1 MFNLFDINKDNHIDN
16 TEFLTSMFKLYSSDF
31 NIKLKFIFDM
41 YDFDKDGTISKEDVC
56 TMLSSLP
63 VDKLNIKGWLNE
75 VKTSPQGN
83 MNEDYTDR
91 AEGQAELYYMT
102 DFCFKDKSKLNFEEF
117 KDVCEKVSSD
127 MFLSLFF
134 IIKQKFPSISQFR
147 RYEQML
153 KGTSENKFIK
163 SPEKNPTSQ
172 VLASPKILSRFSPL
186 SHIVKQMTPQRPS
199 KFGNKQKVFTFNQNI
214 KSGNQFGPKKPINT
228 KPTQKMI
235 QGDLGEIPQQTV
247 KITNTKKI
255 DLPNL
260 TIPKETLQNLQN
272 CDNLFCSCGKV
283 MIDFNKLKCED
294 CILLEEQNKIEGEMY
309 KLNKKKELVK
319 YWFVINKKE
328 MHYYNDKTLTE
339 HKKMK
344 MISGCIYEDAAP
356 MEYQGNQFFCF
367 RIYWKKKFKQFAL
380 LNQKDF
386 GLWTELIKRIVGYSS
401 ISEFYTIQN
410 VIGKGKFSVVSSA
423 IHKKTGKKVAVK
435 IVQKE
440 AMNEQDMEL
449 LFREIEILKLCQHI
463 NIIRLLDVFES
474 KDFMYIIQEFVEGG
488 DLFTHLE
495 KWKFRVSEERAAKV
509 VKSIASAVMYLH
521 SFGIVHRDLKPEN
534 ILMTSLNDDADIKV
548 VDFGLSKIIGPSE
561 KCIEPFGTLSYVAPE
576 VLQQKYY
583 GKTVDIWS
591 LGVITYLMLAG
602 YLPFDDEKEKEI
614 ARFNLK
620 GKQYLSL
627 LTFLHHHGMKLQQKQ
642 LTSLNV
648 NDNLGCLFKDP
659 DKRMTLKEILAHP
672 FLNEKKLFKKKSE
685 FSKFASLNQDNV
697 PNEMMNDQE

>member
-1 MFNLFDINKDNHIDN
+1 LFNLFDINKDNYIDN

-31 NIKLKFIFDM
+31 NIKMKFIFDM

-63 VDKLNIKGWLNE
+63 VDKLNIKGWLKE
-75 VKTSPQGN
+75 EKPQVQGN
-83 MNEDYTDR
+83 LNEDYKDR

-102 DFCFKDKSKLNFEEF
+102 DFCFKEKPKLNLEEF
-117 KDVCEKVSSD
+117 KEVCEKVSSD

-147 RYEQML
+147 RYEQII
-153 KGTSENKFIK
+153 KGSSENKIIK
-163 SPEKNPTSQ
+163 SPEKNVTNQ
-172 VLASPKILSRFSPL
+172 VLASPKILTRFSPL

-199 KFGNKQKVFTFNQNI
+199 KFGNKQNVFTFNQNV
-214 KSGNQFGPKKPINT
+214 KNSNQFGPKKPMNT
-228 KPTQKMI
+228 KPTQVII
-235 QGDLGEIPQQTV
+235 QGDLGETPQQTV
-247 KITNTKKI
+247 KITNTKK
-255 DLPNL
+255 LGLSNL
-260 TIPKETLQNLQN
+260 TIPKETLQNIQN

-283 MIDFNKLKCED
+283 MVDFNKLKCED
-294 CILLEEQNKIEGEMY
+294 CIMLEEQNKIEGEMY

-319 YWFVINKKE
+319 YWYVINKKE
-328 MHYYNDKTLTE
+328 MHHYTDKTLSV

-356 MEYQGNQFFCF
+356 MEFQGVKFFCF

-380 LNQKDF
+380 SNQKDF
-386 GLWTELIKRIVGYSS
+386 GLWTEFIKRLVGYSN
-401 ISEFYTIQN
+401 ISDFYAIQN

-423 IHKKTGKKVAVK
+423 IHKKSGKKVAVK

-449 LFREIEILKLCQHI
+449 LFREIEILKLCQHV
-463 NIIRLLDVFES
+463 NIIRLLDIFES
-474 KDFMYIIQEFVEGG
+474 KDYMYIILEFIEGG

-495 KWKFRVSEERAAKV
+495 KRKFRVSEERASKII
-509 VKSIASAVMYLH
+509 KSISSAVMYLH

-534 ILMTSLNDDADIKV
+534 ILMTSLNDDSDVKV

-591 LGVITYLMLAG
+591 IGVITYLMLAG
-602 YLPFDDEKEKEI
+602 YIPFDDEKEKEI
-614 ARFNLK
+614 ARF
-620 GKQYLSL
+620 
-627 LTFLHHHGMKLQQKQ
+627 
-642 LTSLNV
+642 
-648 NDNLGCLFKDP
+648 
-659 DKRMTLKEILAHP
+659 
-672 FLNEKKLFKKKSE
+672 
-685 FSKFASLNQDNV
+685 
-697 PNEMMNDQE
+697 